1 MDKQEKLT
9 ADKKEQE
16 KKMQEWELVQKEEQK
31 PEKKLDKE
39 ALADYVISKMPAE
52 MLESLYAG
60 KTMGEVMNMWENTR
74 LKKEIEEL
82 KVKLEQANRK
92 PLTLKSEGGEG
103 EKDPF
108 ALGFMQAMQ
117 QY

>member
-1 MDKQEKLT
+1 MNAGKKLKSVAEEKDVKT
-9 ADKKEQE
+9 
-16 KKMQEWELVQKEEQK
+16 QEWQLTQEEAKE
-31 PEKKLDKE
+31 EKKLDKE
-39 ALADYVISKMPAE
+39 ALADYMISRMPAE
-52 MLESLYAG
+52 MLESLYTG
-60 KTMGEVMNMWENTR
+60 KTMGEVMSAWENTR
-74 LKKEIEEL
+74 LKKENQEL
-82 KVKLEQANRK
+82 KAKLEKANHK